1 MSLIAELRRRDD
13 RLRSL
18 SSIGTI
24 DGGEGW
30 GEGVARQ
37 LAAALTTIQCIPL
50 TQPSPPSMLG
60 GDGLKHRNGASLAD
74 GRGTL

>member
-1 MSLIAELRRRDD
+1 MSLLAELERRNDC
-13 RLRSL
+13 LRSL

-37 LAAALTTIQCIPL
+37 LAAALTIIQCIPL
-50 TQPSPPSMLG
+50 TQPSPPSTLG
-60 GDGLKHRNGASLAD
+60 GEGLKHGNGTSLAD